1 MAQQGRKMPFCIK
14 CGQDYNPKRAIL
26 GYRTCLDCGSPKIK
40 FPVIPVTKSN
50 YIVGTIADLQHSYA
64 AKGPR

>member
-1 MAQQGRKMPFCIK
+1 MPFCIK
-14 CGQDYNPKRAIL
+14 CGEEYSQKRADL
-26 GYRTCLDCGSPKIK
+26 NYKTCLEHGESKIN

-50 YIVGTIADLQHSYA
+50 YIIGTVADLKHSYA